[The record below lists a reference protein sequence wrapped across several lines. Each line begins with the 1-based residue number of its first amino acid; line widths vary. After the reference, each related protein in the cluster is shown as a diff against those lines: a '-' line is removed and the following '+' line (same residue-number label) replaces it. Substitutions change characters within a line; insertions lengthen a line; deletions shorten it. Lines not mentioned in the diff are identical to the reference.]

1 MAPNERVNAMVIVE
15 AFEGAG
21 GDQILDERT
30 RREKSRSTSVWKRSA
45 RGRRVEGQKGIL
57 REVSLESRR

>member
-1 MAPNERVNAMVIVE
+1 MVIVE
-15 AFEGAG
+15 ASDGAG